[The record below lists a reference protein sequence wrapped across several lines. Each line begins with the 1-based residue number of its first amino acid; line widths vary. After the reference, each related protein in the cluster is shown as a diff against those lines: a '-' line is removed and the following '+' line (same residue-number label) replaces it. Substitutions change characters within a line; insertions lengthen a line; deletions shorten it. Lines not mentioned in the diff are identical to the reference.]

1 MLNQEAQHDP
11 YGGPMS
17 DEAAGSTE
25 ALKATIGDLE
35 EELEE
40 ELKEKAAHPLE
51 LFFDLVFVFAITQVV
66 SLVVHD
72 LTLGGILRGALLL
85 ALMWWAWT
93 NWT

>member
-1 MLNQEAQHDP
+1 
-11 YGGPMS
+11 MS
-17 DEAAGSTE
+17 VES
-25 ALKATIGDLE
+25 LGDKIE
-35 EELEE
+35 SLEE

-72 LTLGGILRGALLL
+72 LSLAGGLRGALVL